1 MDLDFRHSRCPGLP
15 FTGTEMTERKMI
27 TIAAVVRMIGTIG
40 TLVGGDIGVTPLAG
54 VKVGV
59 QCDQEK
65 R

>member
-15 FTGTEMTERKMI
+15 FTGIEMTERKMI
-27 TIAAVVRMIGTIG
+27 ISGAVVLMIGTIG
-40 TLVGGDIGVTPLAG
+40 TQVGGDIGVTPLAG
-54 VKVGV
+54 VKVRV